1 MLDLLVSA
9 PGDAFRY
16 MEGLAN
22 GTVIRFEVRGR
33 LVDAFL
39 YVPLSA
45 E

>member
-1 MLDLLVSA
+1 MLDLLVWA

-22 GTVIRFEVRGR
+22 GTVIRFVFRGDS
-33 LVDAFL
+33 VDAFL
-39 YVPLSA
+39 YLPPSA